1 MNESRYE
8 RCQIVER
15 LKQEPVGA
23 EPQKL
28 ARDPHVTV
36 RRSVIVSGNT
46 ADVGENFYLFAISFI
61 CLGGAHIGYPES
73 RRDHL
78 AQHTVVREDERVR
91 LISVRLYGVRPG
103 GYVIAVYPRDE
114 RRLTKVRR
122 LANLLAPAARL
133 VERPERSVKP
143 VFRHIFHPFRQV
155 PSTPAII
162 HHNILYHKASTPVN
176 RCAAHLCIKI
186 KKKAWRF
193 AVY

>member
-8 RCQIVER
+8 RRQIVER

-46 ADVGENFYLFAISFI
+46 ADVGEDLHLSAVSYIR
-61 CLGGAHIGYPES
+61 LGGAHIGYPES

-133 VERPERSVKP
+133 VERPERPVKP
-143 VFRHIFHPFRQV
+143 VFRHIFHPFR
-155 PSTPAII
+155 SARESAF
-162 HHNILYHKASTPVN
+162 HIL
-176 RCAAHLCIKI
+176 
-186 KKKAWRF
+186 
-193 AVY
+193 